1 MMTIPNN
8 HRGLLAKTGL
18 FFAILLCALNVP
30 ALQGQSKSDP
40 NSASLQGQDPAAHA
54 VRESNKSAG
63 EPEDEIKLKHSS
75 SVKLVARLTGLS
87 VDHAYLLCVLI
98 NFAMV
103 AGVVFWAAKKN
114 LPGMFRRRTAD
125 IQEAMQEARKAS
137 EEANKR
143 LADIESRL
151 SRLDAEISSMRTAA
165 EKEAVA
171 EELRIKAAAEEDARR
186 IVESA
191 EQEIAAAT
199 KAARRELSAY
209 AADLAVTLA
218 ARQIHVDSPTDQ
230 ALVRNFAKELGSNTG
245 GPGKVRN

>member
-1 MMTIPNN
+1 MIKI
-8 HRGLLAKTGL
+8 RSALSAKTVL
-18 FFAILLCALNVP
+18 LFAILFCVLNLP
-30 ALQGQSKSDP
+30 ALKGQSKSDP
-40 NSASLQGQDPAAHA
+40 NSASLQGHDPAAHA
-54 VRESNKSAG
+54 VRESNKEAG
-63 EPEDEIKLKHSS
+63 QPADEIKLKHSS

-87 VDHAYLLCVLI
+87 VDNAYLLCVLI

-103 AGVVFWAAKKN
+103 AGVVIWAAKKN

-125 IQEAMQEARKAS
+125 IQKAMEEARKAS

-151 SRLDAEISSMRTAA
+151 SRLDAEIGTMRTDA

-199 KAARRELSAY
+199 KAARRELTAY

-218 ARQIHVDSPTDQ
+218 TRQIHVDSPTDQ
-230 ALVRNFAKELGSNTG
+230 ALVRNFAQGLGSNTG
-245 GPGKVRN
+245 GPGKARN

>member
-1 MMTIPNN
+1 MM
-8 HRGLLAKTGL
+8 KTRSVL
-18 FFAILLCALNVP
+18 SAMLFAILLCVLHVP

-40 NSASLQGQDPAAHA
+40 NSPSLQGQDSAAHA
-54 VRESNKSAG
+54 VRQSNKEAG
-63 EPEDEIKLKHSS
+63 EPEDEIKLKHSA
-75 SVKLVARLTGLS
+75 SVKLVARWTGLS
-87 VDHAYLLCVLI
+87 VENAYLLCVLI

-103 AGVVFWAAKKN
+103 VGVVFWAARKN

-125 IQEAMQEARKAS
+125 IQSAMQEARKAS

-151 SRLDAEISSMRTAA
+151 SRLDSEIASMSSAA
-165 EKEAVA
+165 EREAAA
-171 EELRIKAAAEEDARR
+171 EELRIKAAAEEDAKR

-199 KAARRELSAY
+199 KAARRELTAY

-218 ARQIHVDSPTDQ
+218 TRQIHVDSSTDQ
-230 ALVRNFAKELGSNTG
+230 ALVRNFAKGLGSNTG
-245 GPGKVRN
+245 GPGKARN

>member
-1 MMTIPNN
+1 MIKI
-8 HRGLLAKTGL
+8 RSALSAKTVL
-18 FFAILLCALNVP
+18 LFAILLCVLNLP
-30 ALQGQSKSDP
+30 ALKGQSKSDP

-54 VRESNKSAG
+54 VRESNKEAG
-63 EPEDEIKLKHSS
+63 EPADEIKLKHSS

-87 VDHAYLLCVLI
+87 VDNAYLLCVLI

-103 AGVVFWAAKKN
+103 AGVVIWAAKKN

-125 IQEAMQEARKAS
+125 I
-137 EEANKR
+137 
-143 LADIESRL
+143 ESRL
-151 SRLDAEISSMRTAA
+151 SRLDAEIGSMRTAA

-199 KAARRELSAY
+199 KAARRELTAY

-218 ARQIHVDSPTDQ
+218 TRQIHVDSATDQ
-230 ALVRNFAKELGSNTG
+230 ALVRNFAKGLGSNTG
-245 GPGKVRN
+245 GQGKARS